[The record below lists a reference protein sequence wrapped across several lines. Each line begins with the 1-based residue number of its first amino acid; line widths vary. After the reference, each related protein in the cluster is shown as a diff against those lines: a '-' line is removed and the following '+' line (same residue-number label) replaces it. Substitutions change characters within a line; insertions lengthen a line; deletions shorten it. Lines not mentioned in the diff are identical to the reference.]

1 MKQLPFKPSEL
12 TKKILETTNECFNDI
27 GLDSTINEKDPGIYV
42 NGEKV
47 ASIGMRIKKTIHTM
61 ELALTLKQ
69 IQQHLT
75 LSTHAA

>member
-1 MKQLPFKPSEL
+1 MRL
-12 TKKILETTNECFNDI
+12 
-27 GLDSTINEKDPGIYV
+27 GLNSTINEKDPGIYV

-61 ELALTLKQ
+61 ELVLTLKQ